1 MHRYGALAN
10 RSTGLQTG
18 MYGDT
23 GTYLT
28 AHRDATFMGDV
39 NMPYGQALSL
49 HVTMRH
55 PRVQNQLLLAGPLH
69 RTRAPSV
76 TNYHGLLKR
85 QIPRRSRSAL
95 DLKAR
100 PPPARADRRSRRARL
115 QHGPLLQG
123 ETRDRGQCGWRAITC
138 ASLPSIVNHGC
149 SAMSLISKGWCE
161 VQIL

>member
-1 MHRYGALAN
+1 MHRYGALAT

-18 MYGDT
+18 MQEDT

-28 AHRDATFMGDV
+28 AHSDATFMGDV

-69 RTRAPSV
+69 RTHAPSV
-76 TNYHGLLKR
+76 TNHHGLLKR

-95 DLKAR
+95 DLKA
-100 PPPARADRRSRRARL
+100 
-115 QHGPLLQG
+115 HGQRQQERIAAHDGPDDNTG
-123 ETRDRGQCGWRAITC
+123 RC
-138 ASLPSIVNHGC
+138 
-149 SAMSLISKGWCE
+149 
-161 VQIL
+161 